1 MKAYEISKNEADIP
15 RGRVLMAIEG
25 VEAAVEAIVKAM
37 ASEGYLST
45 QCAEFGDKDGEIVE
59 YFVIGRANKADFMNT
74 YKMCK

>member
-25 VEAAVEAIVKAM
+25 VELAVEAIVKAM

-45 QCAEFGDKDGEIVE
+45 KCAEFGDKDGEIIE
-59 YFVIGRANKADFMNT
+59 YFVIGRSSKADFMAT
-74 YKMCK
+74 YKNFK